1 VTAVLPD
8 SLERGRL
15 LVEPALRA
23 AVARLH
29 PSLARVAAYHRG
41 WVDADGT
48 PTDAGGGKALRP
60 ALALLGAQAAGVPAA
75 AAVPAGVAVELV
87 HDFSLLH
94 DDLMDSDTERRH
106 RPTAWTVF
114 GPARA
119 LLAGDGMLAVAYQ
132 LLDSAAAQGLLARA
146 VDRLV
151 SGQADDLEFEGR
163 TDVTYSD
170 YLAMSM
176 GKTGALLGAAA
187 CLGAALGPAT
197 LEQLAALTE
206 YGEQVGLAFQ
216 LVDDLLG
223 IWGDPAVTGKPVLSD
238 VRSRKKSAPIV
249 LAAAESAQVRA
260 YLEGADAEPAAIA
273 EAIEATGARERVRAE
288 VAVHVERAG
297 RALAGA
303 TLEPAAVAELL
314 RTAAYVTGR
323 DR

>member
-1 VTAVLPD
+1 VSESIRSSCSSEKSCT
-8 SLERGRL
+8 S
-15 LVEPALRA
+15 
-23 AVARLH
+23 
-29 PSLARVAAYHRG
+29 S
-41 WVDADGT
+41 
-48 PTDAGGGKALRP
+48 
-60 ALALLGAQAAGVPAA
+60 
-75 AAVPAGVAVELV
+75 
-87 HDFSLLH
+87 
-94 DDLMDSDTERRH
+94 
-106 RPTAWTVF
+106 TAWTVF